1 MSIITQ
7 PKKKMISEPEA
18 YRLLKNYGIPLPASG
33 FAKNSEEA
41 VLEAKK
47 IGFPVVMKIVSEDVI
62 HKSDIG
68 GVKLNLVSEQEVSC
82 AFQEIANIAQ
92 DVNLRFDGVIITE
105 MIKGGVETII
115 GCSEDA
121 EFGSYII
128 FGLGGIFVELFKDV
142 SVRVLPLSAQDAE
155 EMIREVKSSMLLLG
169 YRSEKAKYITGIVD
183 IITKMSR
190 LVIEEKIAE
199 VDLNPVIVREN
210 DVYVVD
216 ARIFKRT

>member
-7 PKKKMISEPEA
+7 NKKKMISEPEA
-18 YRLLKNYGIPLPASG
+18 YRLLKNYGIPLPAHG
-33 FAKNSEEA
+33 FAKSSAEA
-41 VLEAKK
+41 VSEAKR
-47 IGFPVVMKIVSEDVI
+47 IGFPVVMKIVSEDVV

-68 GVKLNLVSEQEVSC
+68 GVKLNLANEQEVSI
-82 AFQEIANIAQ
+82 AFEEISNIAQ
-92 DVNLRFDGVIITE
+92 NAGFKCDGVIITE

-128 FGLGGIFVELFKDV
+128 FGLGGVFVELFKDV
-142 SVRVLPLSAQDAE
+142 SVRVLPLSAKDAE

-169 YRSEKAKYITGIVD
+169 YRSEKEKYVQGVVD

-190 LVIEEKIAE
+190 LVIEENIAE
-199 VDLNPVIVREN
+199 VDLNPVIVREK
-210 DVYVVD
+210 DVFVVD
-216 ARIFKRT
+216 ARIFKK

>member
-1 MSIITQ
+1 MSIILQ
-7 PKKKMISEPEA
+7 NKKRMLSEPEA
-18 YRLLKNYGIPLPASG
+18 YKLLKNYEIPLPASG
-33 FAKNSEEA
+33 FAKSVEEA
-41 VLEAKK
+41 VSEAKR
-47 IGFPVVMKIVSEDVI
+47 IGFPVAMKIVSEDVI

-68 GVKLNLVSEQEVSC
+68 GVKLNLASEQSVSD
-82 AFQEIANIAQ
+82 AFQEISNIAQ
-92 DVNLRFDGVIITE
+92 DAGLRLDGVIITE

-128 FGLGGIFVELFKDV
+128 FGLGGVFVELFKDV
-142 SVRVLPLSAQDAE
+142 SVRVLPLCAQDAE
-155 EMIREVKSSMLLLG
+155 EMVKEVKSSMLLLG
-169 YRSEKAKYITGIVD
+169 YRSEKTKHIAGLVD

-190 LVIEEKIAE
+190 LVLEEQIAE

-216 ARIFKRT
+216 ARIFKR